1 MKNENNRLTESANAA
16 DFTIGSLHCRLLPTA
31 DGSFSLCY
39 GDTPDQ
45 LTEPMHS
52 SKGAWSETLLIY
64 EPAMIAS
71 ISLRNQNSGPWSV
84 ASVGLGLGYNEIL
97 AAGLSLQKKMPP
109 SEVNIYS
116 FESRP
121 ELRDAFRKH
130 FTFSEQ
136 SGIPSELAA
145 VYDNITERTASRLAL
160 EPHALRQSVRDLILR
175 SSLVL
180 NGAVQ
185 LGMSEKCELPSAC
198 QCILFDAFS
207 PASSPD
213 LWSESLLTALIVSLS
228 GRNCVFSSYASRT
241 VLKRIL
247 KKHGFILEKRSGFAG
262 KRESTFAVR
271 KEL

>member
-1 MKNENNRLTESANAA
+1 
-16 DFTIGSLHCRLLPTA
+16 
-31 DGSFSLCY
+31 
-39 GDTPDQ
+39 
-45 LTEPMHS
+45 
-52 SKGAWSETLLIY
+52 
-64 EPAMIAS
+64 MIAS
-71 ISLRNQNSGPWSV
+71 IPLRNQNSGPWSV

-130 FTFSEQ
+130 FTFAEQ

-160 EPHALRQSVRDLILR
+160 EPHALRKTLRDLLLCG
-175 SSLVL
+175 SLVL

-185 LGMSEKCELPSAC
+185 RGLSENCDSSPAC

-213 LWSESLLTALIVSLS
+213 LWSENLLTTLIVNLS

-241 VLKRIL
+241 LLKRTL
-247 KKHGFILEKRSGFAG
+247 KKNGFILEKRSGFAG
-262 KRESTFAVR
+262 KRECTFAVR